1 MLHHT
6 GVTTKPI
13 QHIDST
19 INVGTATVQL
29 IAQPKNTYV
38 LIRVVNHWINNLLEF
53 YDGDKDINK
62 NQTWYIKWSSKYSH
76 IRSSKRSLYDVYRAL
91 SENGNIDETD
101 VTMYTLVTW
110 LKDNIPEFVKH
121 YDIKEQE
128 ENKNNMN
135 HFTFSLSLFYSPYDD
150 PNNRFSD
157 YASQNDKFIPYTAN
171 KSIATKNTDVSRAGT
186 SIVSEELQDID
197 KEPNIPKTVDLN
209 VNPNNDDDD
218 LMAIENN
225 NQKISG
231 DTNLSYSPA
240 AATTDNSDTL
250 HPSTKRQRKKTEDI
264 KQNISNTC
272 KNEIKSELQSFKDEL
287 HKSMSSYTD
296 NITKMFNTT
305 DKPDDVKSIPVPMI
319 PPTYRQ
325 SMPSPNPRKPD
336 EQLPTSYKYDQ
347 MQTLQTS
354 EQYATKFHHMPY
366 QKHNALSFS
375 HFPES
380 LQLRNLPATI
390 MSYYMEDNKKS
401 LFPTMDTV
409 ATIRKAIF

>member
-1 MLHHT
+1 
-6 GVTTKPI
+6 
-13 QHIDST
+13 
-19 INVGTATVQL
+19 
-29 IAQPKNTYV
+29 
-38 LIRVVNHWINNLLEF
+38 
-53 YDGDKDINK
+53 
-62 NQTWYIKWSSKYSH
+62 
-76 IRSSKRSLYDVYRAL
+76 
-91 SENGNIDETD
+91 
-101 VTMYTLVTW
+101 
-110 LKDNIPEFVKH
+110 
-121 YDIKEQE
+121 
-128 ENKNNMN
+128 
-135 HFTFSLSLFYSPYDD
+135 
-150 PNNRFSD
+150 
-157 YASQNDKFIPYTAN
+157 
-171 KSIATKNTDVSRAGT
+171 
-186 SIVSEELQDID
+186 
-197 KEPNIPKTVDLN
+197 LN